1 MAVIFNTRNKN
12 RLADVIILL
21 VLIAMTLV
29 QLPAYETA
37 PIVRAQPANSASLR
51 PSKYWGM
58 FTGTSGDVEIDID
71 HPGIAVRLE
80 IPREFLVGVAFGEN
94 DTHFVQS
101 DIRNDYYYYN
111 LVDEARHW
119 TYGWQGKP
127 SDGPCFKPK
136 FTIYDPNA
144 PWCLE
149 IWNYLNGTFLNFT
162 PPKFV
167 RLVSLNAPSI
177 AGKYNFTL
185 FVANQTNS
193 IGYPDFVHAWN
204 TTIQVP
210 VSLSDNPAS
219 ITGTICDADN
229 PAFYCQTIL
238 AKGVVYAVNNSTGQT
253 ARAYVNSTTGTFNVT
268 GLSPGTY
275 YLQGSAGV
283 WNVSCSTGTCPVA
296 YSLSDPPWVCNN
308 DPFQQG
314 SCNGYVAVQRGSQV
328 AMQVKLHRAPQICGI
343 LDYFNGGTLQA
354 VTHSLTDTFL
364 PAAGFKVLNIT
375 IEASTSPDPTNPG
388 RVFGRYLNI
397 SSNTSSDAFRMITGV
412 GERYVGA
419 DPYGTEFAGLPSP
432 TSIDVSQTSGA
443 YVLWLHVWISGY
455 LQGSSAA
462 VTIVSMPGVRDPG
475 TECVSGVGWGNH
487 PQPNPVQM
495 STGGVIGGTIQFWN
509 LVTPETPNQAERNIG
524 VGRSVNNL
532 FGGNVVVE
540 AFDHNGILRGLT
552 VLNGTRPDGGTSYGS
567 SSSIPFYIIGFSEF
581 YNRTWAGTWQLK
593 DNGLPGDTY
602 SLTVFIRGYE
612 EDLVNTPLVTV
623 NQGANQSAT
632 VRMVRG
638 GAVQI
643 TVGSYDN
650 IPGTRNVQAAM
661 PWRFLNFSIPIKAR
675 VYYYDN
681 LSRTIGYSE
690 VDLVEGKDNVTLK
703 TFLATFAGQNW
714 SLREIWFYGDLP
726 THFSYGNYTMNGY
739 TLGYVQQTQISFQ
752 ESLCTIA
759 LSFMI
764 LLYGDEI
771 DLIAPIFRTPSLLGQ
786 VPEHAHSIGQA
797 YNAGSGVLS
806 GALAANV
813 TIGTTT
819 IDFPIFGF
827 GATLLNST
835 VTKFNSTFNGQ
846 GHFFYVAPNGA
857 RYYDYGL
864 EGDPPTGVTYFTQ
877 VPEFGFSVAHF
888 ISISPFTTI
897 FFKDLFLELGSSA
910 TMVSM
915 GKIIQGTPLAVVQG
929 FCAGL
934 CSPPFVVPL
943 TWVTVSAGNSSYS
956 RSAVT
961 VDGQFDGVEA
971 LYLPAGNYNLTFSVT
986 WFIPQ
991 SQSSFNVGWNN
1002 VYSFLPPQGPLC
1014 PLADTSVCSSNP
1026 SPSPS
1031 MPLQGTNSILN
1042 VGIGSLDTS
1051 TIENPTISSAI
1062 KDLGT

>member
-1 MAVIFNTRNKN
+1 MSIRNKS
-12 RLADVIILL
+12 RFAAVTIILM
-21 VLIAMTLV
+21 LIAVTLV
-29 QLPAYETA
+29 QLPGYETA
-37 PIVRAQPANSASLR
+37 SIVHAQPTNSASLR

-58 FTGTSGDVEIDID
+58 FTGSSGDVEIDIN
-71 HPGIAVRLE
+71 HPGIAVRIE

-101 DIRNDYYYYN
+101 DIRNDYYYYS
-111 LVDEARHW
+111 LVDESRHW

-127 SDGPCFKPK
+127 SDGPCYKPK

-162 PPKFV
+162 PPKFI

-185 FVANQTNS
+185 YVANQTNS

-219 ITGTICDADN
+219 ITGVICDADN
-229 PAFYCQTIL
+229 PSFYCQTIL
-238 AKGVVYAVNNSTGQT
+238 AKGVVYAVNNSTGQI
-253 ARAYVNSTTGTFNVT
+253 ARAYVNSTTGSFNVT

-283 WNVSCSTGTCPVA
+283 WNVTCSTVMCPVA

-314 SCNGYVAVQRGSQV
+314 SCNGYVTVQRGSTIATQV
-328 AMQVKLHRAPQICGI
+328 RLHRAPQICGS
-343 LDYFNGGTLQA
+343 LNYFNGGTLQPVA
-354 VTHSLTDTFL
+354 HSLTDTFL
-364 PAAGFKVLNIT
+364 PAAGIKVLNIT
-375 IEASTSPDPTNPG
+375 IEATNSPDPNNPG
-388 RVFGRYLNI
+388 RVFGRYQNI
-397 SSNTSSDAFRMITGV
+397 SSDTSSDAFRIITGV
-412 GERYVGA
+412 GERYVGT
-419 DPYGTEFAGLPSP
+419 DPYGTESAGLPSL
-432 TSIDVSQTSGA
+432 TSTDVAHISGG

-455 LQGSSAA
+455 LQGSGAQ

-475 TECVSGVGWGNH
+475 GECVSGVGWGNH

-495 STGGVIGGTIQFWN
+495 NTGGVIGGTIQFWN
-509 LVTPETPNQAERNIG
+509 LVTPETPNQAEGSIG
-524 VGRSVNNL
+524 VGRPVNNL
-532 FGGNVVVE
+532 FGGNIVVE

-552 VLNGTRPDGGTSYGS
+552 VLNGTRPDGGTSYGN
-567 SSSIPFYIIGFSEF
+567 SSSIPFYIVGFSEF

-593 DNGLPGDTY
+593 DYGLPGDTY
-602 SLTVFIRGYE
+602 SLTAFIRGYE

-623 NQGANQSAT
+623 SQGASQSAT

-638 GAVQI
+638 GAVQV

-681 LSRTIGYSE
+681 LSRIIGYSE
-690 VDLVEGKDNVTLK
+690 VDLVEGKDNVTLN
-703 TFLATFAGQNW
+703 TFLVTFAGQNW

-726 THFSYGNYTMNGY
+726 THFSYGNYTIDGF
-739 TLGYVQQTQISFQ
+739 TLGYVQQRQISFP
-752 ESLCTIA
+752 ESLCSVA

-771 DLIAPIFRTPSLLGQ
+771 DLVAPIFTTPSLLGQ
-786 VPEHAHSIGQA
+786 VPEHAHAIGQA
-797 YNAGSGVLS
+797 YQATGTLT

-813 TIGTTT
+813 TVRTTT

-827 GATLLNST
+827 GATLLNT
-835 VTKFNSTFNGQ
+835 TFTKFNSTFNGQ
-846 GHFFYVAPNGA
+846 GHFFYVSPSGS

-864 EGDPPTGVTYFTQ
+864 EANPTGNPPGVSYFTQ

-888 ISISPFTTI
+888 MSISPFSII
-897 FFKDLFLELGSSA
+897 FFKDLFLELGSFA

-915 GKIIQGTPLAVVQG
+915 GKVIQGTPSSVVQG
-929 FCAGL
+929 FITPET
-934 CSPPFVVPL
+934 SPFVIPL
-943 TWVTVSAGNSSYS
+943 TWVRVSAWNSSYS
-956 RSAVT
+956 RSSVT

-971 LYLPAGNYNLTFSVT
+971 LYLPAGNYNITFSVAWYISQT
-986 WFIPQ
+986 
-991 SQSSFNVGWNN
+991 QSSFNVGWSGT
-1002 VYSFLPPQGPLC
+1002 YSLLPPQGPLC
-1014 PLADTSVCSSNP
+1014 PMADTSVCTNP
-1026 SPSPS
+1026 SPSPA
-1031 MPLQGTNSILN
+1031 PHLLVGINSIAN
-1042 VGIGSLDTS
+1042 GYVGLSNIFALED
-1051 TIENPTISSAI
+1051 PAVSSAI
-1062 KDLGT
+1062 EDLGT